1 MSEFI
6 QVSAANG
13 IVSIRMARPEKK
25 NALNAAMYEA
35 FCQALEESDR
45 ADDVG
50 VRVILG
56 QPGIFTAGNDI
67 ADFLAAGQQPRGDG
81 MSPAIRLL
89 RALVFS
95 EKPIIAAVDGLAV
108 GVGATLLLH
117 CDLAYASPEAIFIT
131 PFTDLGLVPE
141 AGSSLLAPERMGY
154 QRAFAFLAAGEPL
167 TAEVACAAGLINAVV
182 PRETLEAH
190 AFGAAAKLAAK
201 PQEALRISRRLVRG
215 DPARVWER
223 VEEERRVFAER
234 LVSDEARQAFQAF
247 LEKRR

>member
-6 QVSAANG
+6 QVSAESG

-35 FCQALEESDR
+35 LCRALEESDR
-45 ADDVG
+45 AGDAR

-67 ADFLAAGQQPRGDG
+67 ADFLEAGQRRGEELSAA
-81 MSPAIRLL
+81 MRFL
-89 RALVFS
+89 RAAIYS
-95 EKPIIAAVDGLAV
+95 EKPIVAAVDGLAV

-117 CDLAYASPEAIFIT
+117 CDLAYASPEALLVT

-141 AGSSLLAPERMGY
+141 AGSSLVAPERMGY
-154 QRAFAFLAAGEPL
+154 PRAFAFLVAGEPL
-167 TAEVACAAGLINAVV
+167 TAEAACAAGLINAVV

-190 AFGAAAKLAAK
+190 AFAAAARLAAK
-201 PQEALRISRRLVRG
+201 PQEALRLSRRLVRG
-215 DPARVWER
+215 DPDRIWNR
-223 VEEERRVFAER
+223 VEEERRLFAER